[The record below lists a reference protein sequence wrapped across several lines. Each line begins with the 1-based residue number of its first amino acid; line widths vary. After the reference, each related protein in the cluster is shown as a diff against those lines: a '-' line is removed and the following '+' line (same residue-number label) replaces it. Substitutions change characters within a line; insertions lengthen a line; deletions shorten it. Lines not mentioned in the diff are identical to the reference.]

1 MNAEDIVVALI
12 ALNDGKLVGRTR
24 LQKEAYLLDRCGA
37 DFGLQFTYHHYG
49 PYCFD
54 LAGGIDDARAEG
66 RIDIKEQPGRHGVP
80 YAIFESAEDAGQPT
94 GLGKLSADKAR
105 ASLQRMK
112 DVSDV
117 VLELA
122 ATIVFLRDEWDYFGK
137 GTIGPVDETK
147 ARKPLKAT
155 EERIDKALDLLRDLG
170 LRQRTSPA

>member
-66 RIDIKEQPGRHGVP
+66 RIDIEEHPGRHGVP
-80 YAIFESAEDAGQPT
+80 YAIFKSGDEAEKPKC
-94 GLGKLSADKAR
+94 LGKLSADEAR

-137 GTIGPVDETK
+137 GTIDPVDETK

-155 EERIDKALDLLRDLG
+155 EERIDKALDLVRGLG
-170 LRQRTSPA
+170 LWKQTLPA

>member
-12 ALNDGKLVGRTR
+12 ALNDGKLIGRTR

-80 YAIFESAEDAGQPT
+80 YAIFESEDEAEKPKC
-94 GLGKLSADKAR
+94 LGKLRADDAR

-122 ATIVFLRDEWDYFGK
+122 ATIVFLRDDWDYYDKGK
-137 GTIGPVDETK
+137 TDPVDETK

-155 EERIDKALDLLRDLG
+155 EERIDKALDLVRGLG
-170 LRQRTSPA
+170 LWKQTSPA